1 MDLFRTATPPHLH
14 PSKRPPPADGEYT
27 TMARENLKRRKI
39 TVVEGELEDDGIED
53 GSDFMA
59 SQLPEPHPRPDI
71 PPSGHVMKKVSLWEN
86 RASSSS
92 NPQPTNPTTVREKMK
107 PRAVKVNHHLQ
118 YMFSHLMMGCR
129 DF

>member
-1 MDLFRTATPPHLH
+1 MAYLAWETPLTAGGRVGALE
-14 PSKRPPPADGEYT
+14 S
-27 TMARENLKRRKI
+27 REKLKRRKI

-71 PPSGHVMKKVSLWEN
+71 PPSGHVMKKVSLWED

-92 NPQPTNPTTVREKMK
+92 NPRHTNPTTVREKMK
-107 PRAVKVNHHLQ
+107 PRAIKVNHH
-118 YMFSHLMMGCR
+118 FSNTYLLIL
-129 DF
+129 